1 MCIEHGG
8 NSDSSDSESDISEFY
23 EVPEG
28 VDGDLCDDTEASD
41 SSIDEDTE
49 DEGIQPYRFE
59 PEASD
64 TDEEAQP
71 ADHAVAYDIDRLQNT
86 EW

>member
-1 MCIEHGG
+1 M
-8 NSDSSDSESDISEFY
+8 SSSDSESDISGFY
-23 EVPEG
+23 EVLERVEREFGGAEG
-28 VDGDLCDDTEASD
+28 HD
-41 SSIDEDTE
+41 SSGDEVAID
-49 DEGIQPYRFE
+49 GIQPYRFE

-71 ADHAVAYDIDRLQNT
+71 ADHARAGPPVPRDIDRLQNT